1 MKRILVM
8 ILALLFVGGACAE
21 TIDWTQYT
29 DEELIAMRS
38 AINAELAG
46 RTAPPEASPLD
57 DFVIVSNGKEA
68 RVRSYTGSAADV
80 VIPAEYEGVPVTS
93 IGDEA
98 FMDND
103 AIVSVYIPGSV
114 QQIGTRAFHACN
126 MLSTVTFGD
135 SEGSLTIGEKAFHCG
150 TGSRERG
157 VLKTISFSR
166 MPYSSL
172 SIDGSAFYCA
182 TIEGVVVLSADTVS
196 LGILA
201 FGHVKQMDG
210 LIILA
215 DSIVLETAVVSK
227 CDSLEYICMPEDAT
241 LRLAG
246 WKKEELADLPA
257 CTTLLLPDRVTGVS
271 EATFANTP
279 NLTIYC
285 SPDSNAIAPCQA
297 VFMPVNTKDYQQ
309 KAAELLQIAAD
320 LGYVW

>member
-1 MKRILVM
+1 MKRILVL
-8 ILALLFVGGACAE
+8 ILVLLFVGSACAE

-38 AINAELAG
+38 QINAELAS
-46 RTAPPEASPLD
+46 RTVAPEASPMD

-68 RVRSYTGSAADV
+68 RVRSYTGSAAEV

-98 FMDND
+98 FVNND

-114 QQIGTRAFHACN
+114 QQIGTRAFHDCN
-126 MLSTVTFGD
+126 SLSTVTFGD
-135 SEGSLTIGEKAFHCG
+135 SEGSLTIGEQAFFCDYDPAA
-150 TGSRERG
+150 GS
-157 VLKTISFSR
+157 LTTISFSHT
-166 MPYSSL
+166 PYSSL
-172 SIDGSAFYCA
+172 SIANNAFYCA
-182 TIEGVVVLSADTVS
+182 AIDGVLVLSADTVS
-196 LGILA
+196 LGVVA
-201 FGHVKQMDG
+201 FGYVNQMEG
-210 LIILA
+210 LIILV
-215 DSIVLETAVVSK
+215 DNISLDTGVVVNCK
-227 CDSLEYICMPEDAT
+227 SLEYICMPAGAT

-246 WKKEELADLPA
+246 WNKGELKDLPA

-285 SPDSNAIAPCQA
+285 SENSNAIAPCQEA
-297 VFMPVNTKDYQQ
+297 FMAVNTRDYQK
-309 KAAELLQIAAD
+309 KAGEYLQIAAD

>member
-1 MKRILVM
+1 MP
-8 ILALLFVGGACAE
+8 
-21 TIDWTQYT
+21 
-29 DEELIAMRS
+29 
-38 AINAELAG
+38 
-46 RTAPPEASPLD
+46 APPEASPLD

-98 FMDND
+98 FLNND
-103 AIVSVYIPGSV
+103 LIVSVYIPGSV
-114 QQIGTRAFHACN
+114 QQIGTRAFHDCN
-126 MLSTVTFGD
+126 SLSAVTFGD
-135 SEGSLTIGEKAFHCG
+135 SDGSLTIGEKVFYCEYSGRRYG
-150 TGSRERG
+150 T
-157 VLKTISFSR
+157 LKTVSFSHT
-166 MPYSSL
+166 PYSKL
-172 SIDGSAFYCA
+172 SIGNTAFYCA
-182 TIEGVVVLSADTVS
+182 EIDGVLVLSADTVS

-201 FGHVKQMDG
+201 FGAVEQLDG

-215 DSIVLETAVVSK
+215 DNIVLETSVVWK

-246 WKKEELADLPA
+246 WKKEELAELPA

-279 NLTIYC
+279 NMIIYC
-285 SPDSNAIAPCQA
+285 SPDSNAIAPCQE
-297 VFMPVNTKDYQQ
+297 VFMPVNTEDYQQ
-309 KAAELLQIAAD
+309 KAAELLQVAAD

>member
-8 ILALLFVGGACAE
+8 ILALLFVGSACAE

-98 FMDND
+98 FVNND
-103 AIVSVYIPGSV
+103 LIVSVYIPGSV
-114 QQIGTRAFHACN
+114 QQIGTRAFHDCN
-126 MLSTVTFGD
+126 SLSSVTFGD
-135 SEGSLTIGEKAFHCG
+135 SDGSLTIGEEAFFCDYDPAK
-150 TGSRERG
+150 GSLRTVG
-157 VLKTISFSR
+157 FSHT
-166 MPYSSL
+166 PYSSL
-172 SIDGSAFYCA
+172 SLGNRVFYCA
-182 TIEGVVVLSADTVS
+182 AVDGVVVLSADTVS
-196 LGILA
+196 LGILP
-201 FGHVKQMDG
+201 FGYVKQMDG

-215 DSIVLETAVVSK
+215 DNIVLETSVVSN
-227 CDSLEYICMPEDAT
+227 CDSLDYICMPEDAT

-246 WKKEELADLPA
+246 WKKEELKDLPA

-279 NLTIYC
+279 NMTIYC